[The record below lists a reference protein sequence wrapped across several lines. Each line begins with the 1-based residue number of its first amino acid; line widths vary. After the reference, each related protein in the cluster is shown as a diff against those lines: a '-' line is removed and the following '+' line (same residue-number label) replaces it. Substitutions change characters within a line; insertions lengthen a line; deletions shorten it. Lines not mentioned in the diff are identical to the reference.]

1 MRFCGE
7 EEEIMEREMII
18 GITDCGSYKNY
29 ESWILKEPGI
39 QIIKLSHKANNLRD
53 IVLCDGIILSG
64 GEDIHPRLYDR
75 PEYLKYC
82 EDIVE
87 ERDQFEWNVLE
98 HTEKNQVP
106 VLGICRGLQVAN
118 VFFGGTLIPDIPS
131 FGKFNH
137 SKFPKEDRYH
147 DIQVDPDS
155 HLCRIAGTK
164 AGIVNSAHHQS
175 ADLIGKGLVVNSI
188 SPEGIVEGI
197 ERKKLEGK
205 AYLMLVQWH
214 PERMTDQENVFTKNV
229 KDSFLAEARKHLR
242 A

>member
-1 MRFCGE
+1 MAR
-7 EEEIMEREMII
+7 EILI
-18 GITDCGSYKNY
+18 GITDCGSYTNY
-29 ESWILKEPGI
+29 EKWIQAEPGI
-39 QIIKLSHKANNLRD
+39 RTVRLSYKENNLRD
-53 IVLCDGIILSG
+53 IVLCDGVVLSG
-64 GEDIHPRLYDR
+64 GEDVHPRLYNR

-87 ERDQFEWNVLE
+87 PRDEFEWAVLE
-98 HTEKNQVP
+98 HTEKNHVP

-147 DIQVDPDS
+147 DIVVDPHS
-155 HLCRIAGTK
+155 EIARITGHNSGK
-164 AGIVNSAHHQS
+164 INSAHHQS
-175 ADLIGKGLVVNSI
+175 ADLIGKGLVVNCY
-188 SPEGIVEGI
+188 SPDGVVEGI
-197 ERKKLEGK
+197 ERKKNDGK

-214 PERMTDQENVFTKNV
+214 PERMTDQEDPFTK
-229 KDSFLAEARKHLR
+229 KIKESFLNEARKHLR